1 MKVRKAVIPA
11 AGFGTRMLPASKSV
25 PKEMLPIYDKP
36 TLHHIVK
43 EVVDSGITDILIII
57 SKDKGS
63 IEDYF
68 DVNFELEYELN
79 KKSSEISG
87 EIHELS
93 KMANIYTIRQK
104 KKNGLGDAIKYAES
118 FVGDEPFA
126 ILLGDDIIYNTSDEL
141 PCIKQMADIYEK
153 EETPVLGVQEVSWDD
168 VDKYGIVNGVK
179 TSDRI
184 TEVESL
190 VEKPSREEA
199 TTNLAILGRYIVTPD
214 IFPIL
219 HETKPGKNNEIQLTD
234 ALNKLAEKRKMI
246 AYDFIGKRYDVGNK
260 LGFVKATVDFALHDL
275 SLIHI
280 SEPTRQCCTSRMPSS
295 A

>member
-79 KKSSEISG
+79 KKSSEISQ

-118 FVGDEPFA
+118 FVGNEPFA

-141 PCIKQMADIYEK
+141 PCIKQMADIYER
-153 EETPVLGVQEVSWDD
+153 EESPILGVQKVSWDD

-260 LGFVKATVDFALHDL
+260 LGFVKATVDFALHDEKIKDEL
-275 SLIHI
+275 L
-280 SEPTRQCCTSRMPSS
+280 EFLREK
-295 A
+295 

>member
-1 MKVRKAVIPA
+1 MKIRKAVIPA

-79 KKSSEISG
+79 KKSSEISR

-118 FVGDEPFA
+118 FVGGEPFA

-153 EETPVLGVQEVSWDD
+153 EEAPVLGVQEVSWDD

-260 LGFVKATVDFALHDL
+260 LGFVKATVDFALHDDKIKDEL
-275 SLIHI
+275 L
-280 SEPTRQCCTSRMPSS
+280 EFLREK
-295 A
+295 

>member
-126 ILLGDDIIYNTSDEL
+126 ILLGDDIIYNTSDEI
-141 PCIKQMADIYEK
+141 PCIKQMVDIYEK
-153 EETPVLGVQEVSWDD
+153 EESPILGVQKVSWDD

-260 LGFVKATVDFALHDL
+260 LGFVKATVDFALNDEKIKDEL
-275 SLIHI
+275 L
-280 SEPTRQCCTSRMPSS
+280 EFLREK
-295 A
+295 

>member
-79 KKSSEISG
+79 KKSSEISR

-153 EETPVLGVQEVSWDD
+153 EEAPVLGVQEVSWED
-168 VDKYGIVNGVK
+168 VSKYGIVNGEK

-260 LGFVKATVDFALHDL
+260 LGFVKATVDFALNDEKIKDEL
-275 SLIHI
+275 L
-280 SEPTRQCCTSRMPSS
+280 EFLREK
-295 A
+295 

>member
-79 KKSSEISG
+79 KKSSEISR

-153 EETPVLGVQEVSWDD
+153 EEAPVLGVQEVSWDD

-260 LGFVKATVDFALHDL
+260 LGFVKATVDFALNDEKIKDEL
-275 SLIHI
+275 L
-280 SEPTRQCCTSRMPSS
+280 EFLREK
-295 A
+295 

>member
-1 MKVRKAVIPA
+1 MKIRKAVIPA

-79 KKSSEISG
+79 KKSSEISR

-153 EETPVLGVQEVSWDD
+153 KEAPVLGVQEVSWDD

-260 LGFVKATVDFALHDL
+260 LGFVKATVDFALHDEKIKDEL
-275 SLIHI
+275 L
-280 SEPTRQCCTSRMPSS
+280 EFLREK
-295 A
+295 

>member
-79 KKSSEISG
+79 KKSSEISR

-153 EETPVLGVQEVSWDD
+153 KESPILGVQEVSWDD

-260 LGFVKATVDFALHDL
+260 LGFVKATVDFALHDEKIKDEL
-275 SLIHI
+275 L
-280 SEPTRQCCTSRMPSS
+280 EFLREK
-295 A
+295 

>member
-43 EVVDSGITDILIII
+43 EVVDSGITDILVII

-79 KKSSEISG
+79 KKSSEISR

-190 VEKPSREEA
+190 VEKPSRSEA

-219 HETKPGKNNEIQLTD
+219 HETKPGKNNEVQLTD

-260 LGFVKATVDFALHDL
+260 LGFVKATVDFALHDDKIKDEL
-275 SLIHI
+275 L
-280 SEPTRQCCTSRMPSS
+280 EFLREK
-295 A
+295 

>member
-1 MKVRKAVIPA
+1 MKIRKAVIPA

-141 PCIKQMADIYEK
+141 PCIKQMADIYER
-153 EETPVLGVQEVSWDD
+153 EEAPILGVQEVSWED

-260 LGFVKATVDFALHDL
+260 LGFVKATVDFALHDEKIKDEL
-275 SLIHI
+275 L
-280 SEPTRQCCTSRMPSS
+280 EFLREK
-295 A
+295 

>member
-79 KKSSEISG
+79 KKSSEISR

-153 EETPVLGVQEVSWDD
+153 EEAPVLGVQEVSWDD

-190 VEKPSREEA
+190 VEKPSRSEA

-260 LGFVKATVDFALHDL
+260 LGFVKATVDFALHDEKIKDEL
-275 SLIHI
+275 L
-280 SEPTRQCCTSRMPSS
+280 EFLREK
-295 A
+295 

>member
-1 MKVRKAVIPA
+1 MKIRKAVIPA

-79 KKSSEISG
+79 KKSSEISR

-126 ILLGDDIIYNTSDEL
+126 ILLGDDIIYNTPDEL

-260 LGFVKATVDFALHDL
+260 LGFVKATVDFALHDEKIKDEL
-275 SLIHI
+275 L
-280 SEPTRQCCTSRMPSS
+280 EFLREK
-295 A
+295 

>member
-79 KKSSEISG
+79 KKSSEISR

-141 PCIKQMADIYEK
+141 PCIKQMADIYER
-153 EETPVLGVQEVSWDD
+153 EEAPVLGVQEVSWDD

-260 LGFVKATVDFALHDL
+260 LGFVKATVDFALNDDKIKDEL
-275 SLIHI
+275 LKFLK
-280 SEPTRQCCTSRMPSS
+280 EK
-295 A
+295 

>member
-79 KKSSEISG
+79 KKSSEISR

-141 PCIKQMADIYEK
+141 PCIKQMADIYER
-153 EETPVLGVQEVSWDD
+153 EEAPVLGVQEVSWDD

-190 VEKPSREEA
+190 VEKPSRDEA

-260 LGFVKATVDFALHDL
+260 LGFVKATVDFALNDEKIKDEL
-275 SLIHI
+275 L
-280 SEPTRQCCTSRMPSS
+280 EFLREK
-295 A
+295 

>member
-79 KKSSEISG
+79 KKSSEISR

-104 KKNGLGDAIKYAES
+104 KKDGLGDAIKYAES

-219 HETKPGKNNEIQLTD
+219 HETKPGKNNEVQLTD

-260 LGFVKATVDFALHDL
+260 LRYVKATVDFALHDDKIKDEL
-275 SLIHI
+275 L
-280 SEPTRQCCTSRMPSS
+280 EFLREK
-295 A
+295 

>member
-79 KKSSEISG
+79 KKSSEISR

-153 EETPVLGVQEVSWDD
+153 KESPVLGVQEVSWDD
-168 VDKYGIVNGVK
+168 VDKYGIVNGMK

-260 LGFVKATVDFALHDL
+260 LGFVKATVDFALHDEKIKDEL
-275 SLIHI
+275 L
-280 SEPTRQCCTSRMPSS
+280 EFLREK
-295 A
+295 

>member
-79 KKSSEISG
+79 KKSSEISRD
-87 EIHELS
+87 IHELS

-118 FVGDEPFA
+118 FVGNEPFA
-126 ILLGDDIIYNTSDEL
+126 ILLGDDIIYNTPDEL
-141 PCIKQMADIYEK
+141 PCIKQMVDIYEA
-153 EETPVLGVQEVSWDD
+153 EESPILGVQKVSWED
-168 VDKYGIVNGVK
+168 VSKYGIVNGEK
-179 TSDRI
+179 TSERI
-184 TEVESL
+184 TEVKSL
-190 VEKPSREEA
+190 VEKPSRDEA

-234 ALNKLAEKRKMI
+234 ALNKLAGKRKMI

-260 LGFVKATVDFALHDL
+260 LGFVKATVDFALNDDKIKDEL
-275 SLIHI
+275 L
-280 SEPTRQCCTSRMPSS
+280 EFLREK
-295 A
+295 

>member
-79 KKSSEISG
+79 KKSSEISR

-118 FVGDEPFA
+118 FVGGEPFA

-190 VEKPSREEA
+190 VEKPSRSEA

-260 LGFVKATVDFALHDL
+260 LGFVKATVDFALHDEKIKDEL
-275 SLIHI
+275 L
-280 SEPTRQCCTSRMPSS
+280 EFLREK
-295 A
+295 

>member
-1 MKVRKAVIPA
+1 MKIRKAVIPA

-141 PCIKQMADIYEK
+141 PCIKQMADIYER
-153 EETPVLGVQEVSWDD
+153 EESPILGVQEVSWED

-260 LGFVKATVDFALHDL
+260 LGFVKATVDFALHDEKIKDEL
-275 SLIHI
+275 L
-280 SEPTRQCCTSRMPSS
+280 EFLREK
-295 A
+295 

>member
-79 KKSSEISG
+79 KKSSEISR

-118 FVGDEPFA
+118 FVGNEPFA
-126 ILLGDDIIYNTSDEL
+126 ILLGDDIIYNTPDEL
-141 PCIKQMADIYEK
+141 PCIKQMVDIYET
-153 EETPVLGVQEVSWDD
+153 EQSPILGVQKVSWED
-168 VDKYGIVNGVK
+168 VSKYGIVNGEK
-179 TSDRI
+179 TSERI
-184 TEVESL
+184 TEVKSL
-190 VEKPSREEA
+190 VEKPSRDEA

-260 LGFVKATVDFALHDL
+260 LGFVKATVDFALNDEKIKDEL
-275 SLIHI
+275 LKFLR
-280 SEPTRQCCTSRMPSS
+280 EK
-295 A
+295 

>member
-1 MKVRKAVIPA
+1 MKIRKAVIPA

-79 KKSSEISG
+79 KKSSEISR

-118 FVGDEPFA
+118 FVGNEPFA

-153 EETPVLGVQEVSWDD
+153 EESPILGVQEVSWED

-260 LGFVKATVDFALHDL
+260 LGFVKATVDFALHDEKIKDEL
-275 SLIHI
+275 L
-280 SEPTRQCCTSRMPSS
+280 EFLREK
-295 A
+295 

>member
-126 ILLGDDIIYNTSDEL
+126 ILLGDDIIYNTSDEI

-153 EETPVLGVQEVSWDD
+153 QESPILGVQKVSWDD

-260 LGFVKATVDFALHDL
+260 LGFVKATVDFALNDEKIKDEL
-275 SLIHI
+275 L
-280 SEPTRQCCTSRMPSS
+280 EFLREK
-295 A
+295 

>member
-79 KKSSEISG
+79 KKSSEISR

-126 ILLGDDIIYNTSDEL
+126 ILLGDDIIYNTPDEL

-190 VEKPSREEA
+190 VEKPSRDEA

-260 LGFVKATVDFALHDL
+260 LGFVKATVDFALHDDKIKDEL
-275 SLIHI
+275 L
-280 SEPTRQCCTSRMPSS
+280 EFLREK
-295 A
+295 

>member
-79 KKSSEISG
+79 KKSSEISR

-118 FVGDEPFA
+118 FVGGEPFA

-141 PCIKQMADIYEK
+141 PCIKQMADIYER
-153 EETPVLGVQEVSWDD
+153 EESPVLGVQEVSWDD

-190 VEKPSREEA
+190 VEKPSRSEA

-260 LGFVKATVDFALHDL
+260 LGFVKATVDFALHDDKIKDEL
-275 SLIHI
+275 L
-280 SEPTRQCCTSRMPSS
+280 EFLREK
-295 A
+295 

>member
-79 KKSSEISG
+79 KKSSEISR

-118 FVGDEPFA
+118 FVGGEPFA

-153 EETPVLGVQEVSWDD
+153 EETPVLGVQEVSWED

-260 LGFVKATVDFALHDL
+260 LGFVKATVDFALHDDKIKDEL
-275 SLIHI
+275 LKFLR
-280 SEPTRQCCTSRMPSS
+280 EK
-295 A
+295 

>member
-79 KKSSEISG
+79 KKSSEISR

-118 FVGDEPFA
+118 FVGNEPFA

-153 EETPVLGVQEVSWDD
+153 EETPILGVQEVSWDD

-260 LGFVKATVDFALHDL
+260 LGFVKATVDFALHDEKIKDEL
-275 SLIHI
+275 L
-280 SEPTRQCCTSRMPSS
+280 EFLREK
-295 A
+295 

>member
-79 KKSSEISG
+79 KKSSEISR

-118 FVGDEPFA
+118 FVGGEPFA

-153 EETPVLGVQEVSWDD
+153 EEAPVLGVQEVSWED

-260 LGFVKATVDFALHDL
+260 LGFVKATVDFALHDEKIKDEL
-275 SLIHI
+275 LKFLK
-280 SEPTRQCCTSRMPSS
+280 EK
-295 A
+295 

>member
-1 MKVRKAVIPA
+1 MKIRKAVIPA

-79 KKSSEISG
+79 KKSSEISR

-118 FVGDEPFA
+118 FVGGEPFA

-141 PCIKQMADIYEK
+141 PCIKQMVDIYEK
-153 EETPVLGVQEVSWDD
+153 KESPVLGVQEVSWDD

-260 LGFVKATVDFALHDL
+260 LGFVKATVDFALHDDKIKDEL
-275 SLIHI
+275 L
-280 SEPTRQCCTSRMPSS
+280 EFLREK
-295 A
+295 

>member
-79 KKSSEISG
+79 KKSSEISR

-118 FVGDEPFA
+118 FVGDDPFA

-219 HETKPGKNNEIQLTD
+219 HETKPVKKNEIQLTD

-260 LGFVKATVDFALHDL
+260 LGFVKATVDFALNDDKIKDEL
-275 SLIHI
+275 LKFLR
-280 SEPTRQCCTSRMPSS
+280 EK
-295 A
+295 

>member
-79 KKSSEISG
+79 KKSSEISR

-141 PCIKQMADIYEK
+141 PCIKQMADIYER
-153 EETPVLGVQEVSWDD
+153 EESPVLGVQEVSWDD

-190 VEKPSREEA
+190 VEKPSRSEA

-260 LGFVKATVDFALHDL
+260 LGFVKATVDFALHDEKIKDEL
-275 SLIHI
+275 L
-280 SEPTRQCCTSRMPSS
+280 EFLREK
-295 A
+295 

>member
-79 KKSSEISG
+79 KKSSEISR

-118 FVGDEPFA
+118 FVGGEPFA

-153 EETPVLGVQEVSWDD
+153 EEAPVLGVQEVSWDD
-168 VDKYGIVNGVK
+168 VDKYGIVNGMK

-260 LGFVKATVDFALHDL
+260 LGFVKATVDFALNDEKIKDEL
-275 SLIHI
+275 L
-280 SEPTRQCCTSRMPSS
+280 EFLREK
-295 A
+295 

>member
-79 KKSSEISG
+79 KKSSEISR

-141 PCIKQMADIYEK
+141 PCIKQMADIYER

-234 ALNKLAEKRKMI
+234 ALNKLVEKRKMI

-260 LGFVKATVDFALHDL
+260 LGFVKATVDFALNDDKIKDEL
-275 SLIHI
+275 L
-280 SEPTRQCCTSRMPSS
+280 EFLREK
-295 A
+295 

>member
-1 MKVRKAVIPA
+1 MKIRKAVIPA

-118 FVGDEPFA
+118 FVGDDPFA

-153 EETPVLGVQEVSWDD
+153 EEEPVLGVQEVSWDD

-260 LGFVKATVDFALHDL
+260 LGFVKATVDFALHDEKIKGEL
-275 SLIHI
+275 L
-280 SEPTRQCCTSRMPSS
+280 EFLREK
-295 A
+295 

>member
-1 MKVRKAVIPA
+1 MKIRKAVIPA

-79 KKSSEISG
+79 KKSSEISR

-118 FVGDEPFA
+118 FVGGEPFA

-153 EETPVLGVQEVSWDD
+153 EETPVLGVQQVSWDD

-260 LGFVKATVDFALHDL
+260 LGFVKATVDFALHDEKIKDEL
-275 SLIHI
+275 L
-280 SEPTRQCCTSRMPSS
+280 EFLREK
-295 A
+295 

>member
-79 KKSSEISG
+79 KKSSEISR

-190 VEKPSREEA
+190 VEKPSRSEA

-219 HETKPGKNNEIQLTD
+219 RETKPGKNNEIQLTD
-234 ALNKLAEKRKMI
+234 ALNNLAEKRKMI

-260 LGFVKATVDFALHDL
+260 LGFVKATVDFALHDEKIKDEL
-275 SLIHI
+275 L
-280 SEPTRQCCTSRMPSS
+280 EFLREK
-295 A
+295 

>member
-79 KKSSEISG
+79 KKSSEISR

-153 EETPVLGVQEVSWDD
+153 KESPILGVQEVSWDD

-190 VEKPSREEA
+190 VEKPSRSEA

-234 ALNKLAEKRKMI
+234 ALNKLAEQRKMI

-260 LGFVKATVDFALHDL
+260 LGFVKATVDFALHDDKIKDEL
-275 SLIHI
+275 L
-280 SEPTRQCCTSRMPSS
+280 EFLREK
-295 A
+295 

>member
-79 KKSSEISG
+79 KKSSEISR

-118 FVGDEPFA
+118 FVGGEPFA

-234 ALNKLAEKRKMI
+234 ALNKLSEKRKMI

-260 LGFVKATVDFALHDL
+260 LGFVKATVDFALHDEKIKDEL
-275 SLIHI
+275 L
-280 SEPTRQCCTSRMPSS
+280 EFLREK
-295 A
+295 

>member
-1 MKVRKAVIPA
+1 MKIRKAVIPA

-79 KKSSEISG
+79 KKSSEISR

-141 PCIKQMADIYEK
+141 PCIKQMVDIYET
-153 EETPVLGVQEVSWDD
+153 EQSPILGVQEVSWDD

-199 TTNLAILGRYIVTPD
+199 TNNLAILGRYIVTPD

-234 ALNKLAEKRKMI
+234 ALNNLAEKRKMI

-260 LGFVKATVDFALHDL
+260 LGFVKATVDFALNDNRIKDEL
-275 SLIHI
+275 LKFLR
-280 SEPTRQCCTSRMPSS
+280 EK
-295 A
+295 

>member
-79 KKSSEISG
+79 KKSSEISR

-118 FVGDEPFA
+118 FVGDKPFA

-141 PCIKQMADIYEK
+141 PCIKQMADIYER
-153 EETPVLGVQEVSWDD
+153 EESPILGVQEVSWED

-260 LGFVKATVDFALHDL
+260 LGFVKATVDFALHDEKIKDEL
-275 SLIHI
+275 L
-280 SEPTRQCCTSRMPSS
+280 EFLREK
-295 A
+295 

>member
-118 FVGDEPFA
+118 FVGGEPFA

-153 EETPVLGVQEVSWDD
+153 EETPVLGVQEVSWED

-234 ALNKLAEKRKMI
+234 ALNNLAEKRKMI

-260 LGFVKATVDFALHDL
+260 LGFVKATVDFALHDEKIKDEL
-275 SLIHI
+275 L
-280 SEPTRQCCTSRMPSS
+280 EFLREK
-295 A
+295 

>member
-79 KKSSEISG
+79 KKSSEISR

-153 EETPVLGVQEVSWDD
+153 KESPILGVQEVSWDD
-168 VDKYGIVNGVK
+168 VDKYGIVNCVK

-190 VEKPSREEA
+190 VEKPSRSEA

-260 LGFVKATVDFALHDL
+260 LGFVKATVDFALHDDKIKDEL
-275 SLIHI
+275 L
-280 SEPTRQCCTSRMPSS
+280 EFLREK
-295 A
+295 